1 MIGFQNQ
8 VREGMGSSSEST
20 GDEHGV
26 WGFSEGKRMKV
37 GEGEWK
43 EKVCVGYRYDI
54 EFQREFLVL
63 KDD

>member
-8 VREGMGSSSEST
+8 VREGMGSSGGST

-26 WGFSEGKRMKV
+26 GVFSEVKRMKV

-43 EKVCVGYRYDI
+43 EKVCVGYRLDI
-54 EFQREFLVL
+54 EFQREFWVL

>member
-1 MIGFQNQ
+1 
-8 VREGMGSSSEST
+8 MGSSGGST

-26 WGFSEGKRMKV
+26 GVFSEVKRMKV

-43 EKVCVGYRYDI
+43 EKVCVGYRLDI
-54 EFQREFLVL
+54 EFQREFWVL